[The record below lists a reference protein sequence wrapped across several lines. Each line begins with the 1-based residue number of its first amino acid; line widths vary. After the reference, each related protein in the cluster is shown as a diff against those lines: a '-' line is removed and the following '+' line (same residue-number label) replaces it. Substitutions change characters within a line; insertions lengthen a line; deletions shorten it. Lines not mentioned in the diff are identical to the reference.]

1 MKNASLNPPK
11 RYIKLN
17 TIKMH
22 TNKDNNTNNSL
33 ITEDKIS
40 DISISMY
47 QLGEKHQIDH
57 QICTK
62 MSNNGQI

>member
-1 MKNASLNPPK
+1 MKNVSLTPPK
-11 RYIKLN
+11 RYNKLN
-17 TIKMH
+17 TIKKL
-22 TNKDNNTNNSL
+22 TYKDNNDNKSL

-47 QLGEKHQIDH
+47 QIGEKHKIDY